1 MSIGKVKTI
10 LSFFKDQTQLSS
22 LLHMSLC
29 TVPKVFPIT
38 EVEPKTRSTMK
49 LTKKKIRWII
59 RQKEK
64 KESSGVIA
72 KI

>member
-1 MSIGKVKTI
+1 MSIRLPARPFPRYNPDTGLTAHAVK
-10 LSFFKDQTQLSS
+10 
-22 LLHMSLC
+22 C